1 MIEAEHYLCLDQG
14 RNVNLHWRCEFIA
27 TNTDGE
33 KSIQEIN
40 GIYLT
45 VQVQTKI

>member
-14 RNVNLHWRCEFIA
+14 QNVNLHRRCEFIT
-27 TNTDGE
+27 TNTHSE

-45 VQVQTKI
+45 V